1 MIFRT
6 EIKDLNFPFK
16 LSYEDKIFLIGSCF
30 SDNIGEKIKDLGF
43 NVLSNPFG
51 VVYNPYS
58 VYKQLGRIIDLN
70 MPADNEFR
78 QKGEFWHHF
87 DFHGSAKNPD
97 KAQLLSNISEITEET
112 HLFLKHSNFIFIT
125 LGTTIVY
132 ESKETNEIVA
142 NNHKYP
148 AGYFI
153 QKKLSFEQVLKMTK
167 EMLLK
172 LFAFNKDIKVI
183 FTVSPVRHI
192 RDGLVENQ
200 KSKSILIAA
209 ISELCDDERIFYFP
223 SYEIMMDDLR
233 DYRFYNSDLIH
244 PSAQAIDYI
253 FEKFRNSFFGEK
265 TKSIADEIL
274 KINLALNHR
283 PLFPESNEHKL
294 FIENL
299 KEKIRSIQQK
309 YPEIRTSLFPFE
321 NHFD

>member
-6 EIKDLNFPFK
+6 EINDLNFPFK
-16 LSYEDKIFLIGSCF
+16 LSYQDKIFLIGSCF

-58 VYKQLGRIIDLN
+58 VYKQLGRIIDLDI
-70 MPADNEFR
+70 PAEIEFR

-97 KAQLLSNISEITEET
+97 KAQLLSNIAEITEKS
-112 HLFLKHSNFIFIT
+112 HSFLKHSNFIFIT

-172 LFAFNKDIKVI
+172 LFAFNQDMKVI

-200 KSKSILIAA
+200 KSKSVLIAA
-209 ISELCDDERIFYFP
+209 ISELCDNERIFYFP

>member
-6 EIKDLNFPFK
+6 EINDINFPFK

-58 VYKQLGRIIDLN
+58 VYKQLGRIVDLN
-70 MPADNEFR
+70 MPGDNEFR
-78 QKGEFWHHF
+78 QNGEFWHHF
-87 DFHGSAKNPD
+87 DFHGSTKNPD
-97 KAQLLSNISEITEET
+97 KAQLLSNIAEITEKS
-112 HLFLKHSNFIFIT
+112 HSFVKHSNFIFIT

-172 LFAFNKDIKVI
+172 LFAFNEDIKVI

-200 KSKSILIAA
+200 KSKSVLIAA
-209 ISELCDDERIFYFP
+209 ISELCDNERIFYFP

-253 FEKFRNSFFGEK
+253 FEKFRNSFFSEK